1 MVFCSCMLLLY
12 RAFGYV
18 PNEHT
23 LFYYGR
29 LNTMEKEK
37 KAKAPSKKELMREI
51 ENLDTNKVF
60 DLVSLSR
67 TNIANI
73 IAIRELLKG

>member
-1 MVFCSCMLLLY
+1 
-12 RAFGYV
+12 
-18 PNEHT
+18 
-23 LFYYGR
+23 
-29 LNTMEKEK
+29 MEKEK

-60 DLVSLSR
+60 ELVS
-67 TNIANI
+67 IANI